1 MDNPNPPA
9 ESEKEERQK
18 ITVDALDNTQALVR
32 VGNMA
37 VKAFYGESSRAEAE
51 KYAENLRAKR

>member
-1 MDNPNPPA
+1 MDNPSPPA

-18 ITVDALDNTQALVR
+18 ITVDALDNNQALVR